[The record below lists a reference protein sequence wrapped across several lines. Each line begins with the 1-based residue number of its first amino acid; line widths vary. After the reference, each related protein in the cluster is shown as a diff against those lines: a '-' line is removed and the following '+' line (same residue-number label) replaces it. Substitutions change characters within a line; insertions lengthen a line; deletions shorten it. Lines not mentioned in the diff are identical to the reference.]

1 MVEYVNYYTKVC
13 IIFPIHGGFLVTP
26 SNHLKNRGCWKCW
39 LEKRITEKRKK
50 KTNNLKIIK
59 MEVISKE
66 EYLKVHYGDRKEYF
80 RLVESK
86 LKPMKFSIGDVIH
99 TIDYHY
105 LEDEHGNDIDQEI
118 MFVNPKVITGKYKIT
133 GFVDSKS
140 NDYYCITI
148 LDEFGRSG
156 STAYVGEKIIFENYK
171 NSNMI

>member
-1 MVEYVNYYTKVC
+1 
-13 IIFPIHGGFLVTP
+13 
-26 SNHLKNRGCWKCW
+26 
-39 LEKRITEKRKK
+39 
-50 KTNNLKIIK
+50 

-66 EYLKVHYGDRKEYF
+66 EYLKVHYGDRKDYF

-105 LEDEHGNDIDQEI
+105 LEDGEGNDIDQEI
-118 MFVNPKVITGKYKIT
+118 MFVNPKIITGKYEIT
-133 GFVDSKS
+133 GFVDDEP

-156 STAYVGEKIIFENYK
+156 STAYVGKKVIFENYK
-171 NSNMI
+171 NSGMI

>member
-1 MVEYVNYYTKVC
+1 
-13 IIFPIHGGFLVTP
+13 
-26 SNHLKNRGCWKCW
+26 
-39 LEKRITEKRKK
+39 
-50 KTNNLKIIK
+50 
-59 MEVISKE
+59 MEVISTE

-105 LEDEHGNDIDQEI
+105 LEDDEGNDIDQEI
-118 MFVNPKVITGKYKIT
+118 MFVNPKIITGKYEIT
-133 GFVDSKS
+133 GFVDGEP

-148 LDEFGRSG
+148 LDEFGING
-156 STAYVGEKIIFENYK
+156 STAYVSEKVIFENYK